1 MDFDEVNNL
10 ANKYLFRFENGD
22 FRDDYTGKSF
32 EWAFQSD
39 LREAGFKV
47 NYHFNSDITTE
58 EVDAIK
64 DIQTVGDTILSQF
77 RFAVTHMVGWASP
90 EWRDWYICAL
100 QHLSDL
106 TDDELYPYNK

>member
-1 MDFDEVNNL
+1 MDFAEVNNL
-10 ANKYLFRFENGD
+10 ANKYLLRFENRD
-22 FRDDYTGKSF
+22 FRDDYTGRPF

-39 LREAGFKV
+39 LLEAGFKV
-47 NYHFNSDITTE
+47 NYAFNPDITPE

-77 RFAVTHMVGWASP
+77 RFAVTHTEGWGSP
-90 EWRDWYICAL
+90 EWRNWYMRTL

-106 TDDELYPYNK
+106 TDNELYK